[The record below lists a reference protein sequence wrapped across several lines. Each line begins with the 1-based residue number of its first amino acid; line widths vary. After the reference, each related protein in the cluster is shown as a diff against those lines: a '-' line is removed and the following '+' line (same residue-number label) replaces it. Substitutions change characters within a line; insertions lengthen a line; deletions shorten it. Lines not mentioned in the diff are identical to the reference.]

1 MIRVLVALSPPMY
14 RQVVALSIH
23 RNRPGLDVRATP
35 PEEAGRE
42 LAAFRPHLLVHND
55 TAPIPEGA
63 LAGVPC
69 RVEALYSDSMD
80 ARVSADGRL
89 GRIGDMDV
97 GACCGSWTGQ
107 RRWPLGRSMRSGP
120 RASPVPLARP
130 PGRTP

>member
-1 MIRVLVALSPPMY
+1 MY

-23 RNRPGLDVRATP
+23 RNRPGLDVRAAT

-42 LAAFRPHLLVHND
+42 IADFHPRLLVHDD

-89 GRIGDMDV
+89 GRIGDMGV
-97 GACCGSWTGQ
+97 GGLL
-107 RRWPLGRSMRSGP
+107 RVMD
-120 RASPVPLARP
+120 RAAALIVGEVDAERA
-130 PGRTP
+130 PG